1 MISQGFFN
9 IKTLGVL
16 ILDIYDLQDE
26 VEHLI
31 CSRREDDYWDFK
43 VKYHS
48 NKANLIHDIICMA
61 NNRVDRDAYI
71 IFGIVDE
78 TFDIVGVENDENRKN
93 QQNIIDL
100 LKSKKFASGI
110 RPRVEMRTL
119 IILNHEVDVL
129 IIKNST
135 DTPYFLIE
143 DFRDGGRTVRAN
155 YIYTRVGD
163 TNTDIDKSADINN
176 IEYLWKKRFLLTRPP
191 FEQIL
196 KRLENKNE
204 WKRDE
209 YIYFNIYNPEFTI
222 SIEDDDERNLVP
234 EFYAYAM
241 TNEST
246 MYEILN
252 VNYYGTNLYN
262 WQVVVLDGGRYATTV
277 PEWEFL
283 CFSEYKSHPDFALK
297 YFTKDDPSYKLNEF
311 LYDEG
316 NEEERYARQRLFQ
329 VVLLFE
335 DIDEKDKFLKYVHEN
350 KEIFYKK
357 LKTYES
363 DYTWIETNNKRRNQQ
378 IVARLRTGKALNQM
392 LNEYRINQ
400 FKHELL

>member
-1 MISQGFFN
+1 M
-9 IKTLGVL
+9 
-16 ILDIYDLQDE
+16 DIYDLQDE
-26 VEHLI
+26 IEELI
-31 CSRREDDYWDFK
+31 YSKREDDYWDFK
-43 VKYHS
+43 VKHHS

-61 NNRVDRDAYI
+61 NNRVDRDSYI

-78 TFDIVGVENDENRKN
+78 TFDIVGVKNDENRKN
-93 QQNIIDL
+93 QQNIIDI
-100 LKSKKFASGI
+100 LKSKKFVSGI

-119 IILNHEVDVL
+119 IISNCEVDVL

-135 DTPYFLIE
+135 DTPYFLTE
-143 DFRDGGRTVRAN
+143 DFRDGARTVRAN

-196 KRLENKNE
+196 NKLENKNE

-209 YIYFNIYNPEFTI
+209 YTYFNIYNPEFTI
-222 SIEDDDERNLVP
+222 SIEDDDERNLAP
-234 EFYAYAM
+234 EFYSYVM

-252 VNYYGTNLYN
+252 INYYGTNLYTR
-262 WQVVVLDGGRYATTV
+262 QLVVLDGGRYATTV

-283 CFSEYKSHPDFALK
+283 CFGEYKSHPDFALK
-297 YFTKDDPSYKLNEF
+297 YFIKDDPSYKLNKF
-311 LYDEG
+311 LYSED
-316 NEEERYARQRLFQ
+316 NEEERFARQRFFQ

-335 DIDEKDKFLKYVHEN
+335 DIEEKVKFIKYIHEN
-350 KEIFYKK
+350 KEYFYKK
-357 LKTYES
+357 LKAYES
-363 DYTWIETNNKRRNQQ
+363 DYTYVATGNKRRDEQ
-378 IVARLRTGKALNQM
+378 IVVSLRVGKTLHQM
-392 LNEYRINQ
+392 LNEYRDNKS
-400 FKHELL
+400 KHELL